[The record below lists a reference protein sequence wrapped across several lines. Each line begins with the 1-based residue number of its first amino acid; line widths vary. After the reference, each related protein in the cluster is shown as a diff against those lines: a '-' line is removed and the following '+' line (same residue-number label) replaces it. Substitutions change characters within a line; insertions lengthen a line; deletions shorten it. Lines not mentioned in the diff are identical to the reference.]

1 MVELSRDDLF
11 TLEEYSEKRSSFRSG
26 VLDEKKNRGV
36 MVGNH
41 VHLIFENKNT
51 IQYQVQEMLRIE
63 KIFEAKDI
71 QEELDAYNP
80 LIPDGKNLKATMLI
94 EYVDVEIRREELTK
108 LKGIERNVW
117 FKVGD
122 TEKVYGIA
130 DEDLEREDDT
140 KTSAVHF
147 MRFEFNETQPLNSD
161 ILMLNAEILN
171 LEALRLHFDILMLNL
186 EILIFLI
193 LRPRH
198 SIPTF

>member
-71 QEELDAYNP
+71 QEELMP
-80 LIPDGKNLKATMLI
+80 T
-94 EYVDVEIRREELTK
+94 
-108 LKGIERNVW
+108 
-117 FKVGD
+117 
-122 TEKVYGIA
+122 
-130 DEDLEREDDT
+130 
-140 KTSAVHF
+140 
-147 MRFEFNETQPLNSD
+147 
-161 ILMLNAEILN
+161 IL
-171 LEALRLHFDILMLNL
+171 
-186 EILIFLI
+186 
-193 LRPRH
+193 
-198 SIPTF
+198 

>member
-80 LIPDGKNLKATMLI
+80 LIPEGKNLKATMLI

-147 MRFEFNETQPLNSD
+147 MRFEFNETQIAKFKNGAGVLVGIDHDYYDVPPTTLHHDVVNALASD
-161 ILMLNAEILN
+161 
-171 LEALRLHFDILMLNL
+171 F
-186 EILIFLI
+186 
-193 LRPRH
+193 
-198 SIPTF
+198 S

>member
-71 QEELDAYNP
+71 QEELDEARN
-80 LIPDGKNLKATMLI
+80 LREEAQKILAKEKKNLDKAEEESKNLI
-94 EYVDVEIRREELTK
+94 EKAKQQEEARK
-108 LKGIERNVW
+108 
-117 FKVGD
+117 
-122 TEKVYGIA
+122 
-130 DEDLEREDDT
+130 
-140 KTSAVHF
+140 
-147 MRFEFNETQPLNSD
+147 
-161 ILMLNAEILN
+161 
-171 LEALRLHFDILMLNL
+171 
-186 EILIFLI
+186 
-193 LRPRH
+193 
-198 SIPTF
+198 